1 MDVQQVSWTSAAGWN
16 EELPRPDDRESLVL
30 AFGSSDL
37 FDTQLPF
44 VDLIDLWGPDRVVG
58 CSTPFATS
66 MSTDQATLM
75 VSVIRFDR
83 TRVVTAHADIAR
95 AGGSRRAARRVGNL
109 ISEPALQC
117 VVMLADGLMADGS
130 QLSIGMRDVAE
141 GVVLSGALAA
151 DNNRF
156 DNTWTLVDGLPR
168 AGWVSAFG
176 LVGEHIELGSGSMG
190 GWEAFSQ
197 ERVVTRS
204 HGNVLYELN
213 GRPAMEIYQ
222 NYLGHSVGGIADS
235 ALGFPLALRDLDG
248 RTTIRSLVG
257 VETRDHGLRFAGDI
271 AQGST
276 ARLMC
281 ASSDDLIHNAQLA
294 AKRAD
299 LGSAQIA
306 IACSGTGRRR
316 VLGERSDEEWDAVRS
331 ALSPDTAIVGLSTM
345 GELSP
350 GDGET
355 DLQNQTMSIT
365 TIRELSPA

>member
-1 MDVQQVSWTSAAGWN
+1 MDVQQVSWTSVAGWS
-16 EELPRPDDRESLVL
+16 EEIPRPDGRESLVL

-37 FDTQLPF
+37 LDTQLPF
-44 VDLIDLWGPDRVVG
+44 VDLIDVWGTERVVG

-66 MSTDQATLM
+66 MSSDRATLM

-83 TRVVTAHADIAR
+83 TRVVTAHADISR
-95 AGGSRRAARRVGNL
+95 AGGSRRAARRVGNVL
-109 ISEPALQC
+109 SEPALQC

-156 DNTWTLVDGLPR
+156 NNTWTLVGGLPR

-176 LVGEHIELGSGSMG
+176 LVGEHIELGSASMG

-316 VLGERSDEEWDAVRS
+316 VLGERADEEWDAVRS